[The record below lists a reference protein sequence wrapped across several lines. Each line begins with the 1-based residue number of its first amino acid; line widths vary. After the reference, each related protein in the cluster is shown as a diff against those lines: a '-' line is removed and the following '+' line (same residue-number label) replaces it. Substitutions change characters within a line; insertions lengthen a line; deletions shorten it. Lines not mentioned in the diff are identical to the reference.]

1 MTSERPASVMAVTV
15 LLYFL
20 AALAI
25 MIGIAMMVESNSAVL
40 QGQTGLNND
49 ELFGSPGALLP

>member
-15 LLYFL
+15 LRYVL

-25 MIGIAMMVESNSAVL
+25 MTGIAMMVESNSAVL